1 MLRLWIFTIFSNKKS
16 HLGTIYTIK
25 MYAKIFLRIMDD
37 KEGELFFIIR
47 LSFDRY
53 KLLYLLE
60 WNKRLQHY

>member
-1 MLRLWIFTIFSNKKS
+1 MLRLWIFTIFSKKKS
-16 HLGTIYTIK
+16 HSGTIYTIK

-53 KLLYLLE
+53 KLLYILE